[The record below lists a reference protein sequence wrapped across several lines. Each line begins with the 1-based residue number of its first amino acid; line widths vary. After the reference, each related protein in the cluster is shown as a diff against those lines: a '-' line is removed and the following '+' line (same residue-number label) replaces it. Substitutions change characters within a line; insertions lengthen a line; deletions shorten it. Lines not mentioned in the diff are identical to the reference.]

1 MENFFNTR
9 NRMTSIIFD
18 SNTGNTVWSRDMSSS
33 TGLDIDNRY
42 VYVTDDKG
50 AVHAL
55 DVNTGA
61 SIWKQDKLQLRGVTR
76 PLVVGA
82 YVAVADS
89 KGLVHL
95 LRGADGEFA
104 ARLLTDSSG
113 VRADLVRLSES
124 SFLVQCVSG
133 DLFALSVQ

>member
-1 MENFFNTR
+1 M
-9 NRMTSIIFD
+9 D
-18 SNTGNTVWSRDMSSS
+18 SDGQA
-33 TGLDIDNRY
+33 I
-42 VYVTDDKG
+42 YVTDDKG

-55 DVNTGA
+55 DINTGA

-76 PLVVGA
+76 PLVVGTH
-82 YVAVADS
+82 VAVADS

-95 LRGADGEFA
+95 LRRADGEFA
-104 ARLLTDSSG
+104 ARLVADSSG